1 MNMSNDTDDQVINDI
16 EIDEK
21 KAINILHWLI
31 QRETINVK
39 TKERTDTQMILDIQK
54 RIEEEDKQCY

>member
-1 MNMSNDTDDQVINDI
+1 MSNNINDQLIKDI

-21 KAINILHWLI
+21 KALNVLNWLI

>member
-1 MNMSNDTDDQVINDI
+1 MSNDIDDQVINDI
-16 EIDEK
+16 KIDTK
-21 KAINILHWLI
+21 KAINVLNWLI

-39 TKERTDTQMILDIQK
+39 TKERTDAQMIIDIQK

>member
-1 MNMSNDTDDQVINDI
+1 MFMSNDTDDKVINDI
-16 EIDEK
+16 KIDPK
-21 KAINILHWLI
+21 KAINVLNWLV

-39 TKERTDTQMILDIQK
+39 TKERTDAQMVIDIQK

>member
-1 MNMSNDTDDQVINDI
+1 MSNDTDDKVINDI
-16 EIDEK
+16 KIDPK
-21 KAINILHWLI
+21 KAINVLNWLV

-39 TKERTDTQMILDIQK
+39 TKERTDAQMVIDIQK